1 MTEKPKIL
9 IVDDKR
15 ENLYSLEK
23 LLQKLDVSVFSAQ
36 SGNEALGL
44 ILEHEFCMA
53 IIDVQMPE
61 MDGYELVEL
70 IRTEPAT
77 SQLPVIF
84 VSAIYSDEY
93 HHRKGYD
100 AGAVDFVSK
109 PFIPEILLSKIRVFI
124 NLYEQR
130 KQLAHWNKMLEH
142 IVERRTHELSVTNER
157 LARLDQAKSDFI
169 EVVAHELRTPL
180 TLITGYISMLK
191 RATPD
196 PDQLQMAL
204 QGMSTGSERM
214 LDIIN
219 SILDIARIDNQ
230 VLKVRPTPLAL
241 VKVFERL
248 KNNLQEALIERRIQ
262 LGWDDLENL
271 PSLNADPDLMYKL
284 FYQLVANA
292 IKFTPDG
299 GAITI
304 RGQAKPVREVPHIE
318 IQVIDSGIGIAPE
331 NQGLI
336 FEKFFQLKPAKL
348 HSSGKFTFKGGGPG
362 LGLAVAKGIVVAHG
376 GRIWVESPG
385 HDAQNLPGSIFHVLL
400 PVDNQE
406 HKDIG
411 S

>member
-1 MTEKPKIL
+1 MPEKPKIL

-23 LLQKLDVSVFSAQ
+23 LLQKLDVIVFPAL

-44 ILEHEFCMA
+44 TLEHEFCMA

-93 HHRKGYD
+93 HHRRGYD

-124 NLYEQR
+124 RLYEQH
-130 KQLAHWNKMLEH
+130 KQLTQWNKMLEQT
-142 IVERRTHELSVTNER
+142 VEQRTHELSVTNAR
-157 LARLDQAKSDFI
+157 LERLDQAKSDFI

-196 PDQLQMAL
+196 PDQLRTAL
-204 QGMSTGSERM
+204 QGMDTGSERM

-230 VLKVRPTPLAL
+230 VLKVHPTPLAL

-248 KNNLQEALIERRIQ
+248 KNNLQEALSERHIQ
-262 LGWDDLENL
+262 LGWKDLGKL
-271 PSLNADPDLMYKL
+271 PLVNVDPDLMYKL
-284 FYQLVANA
+284 FYQLVVNA

-299 GAITI
+299 GVISI
-304 RGQAKPVREVPHIE
+304 SGLAKRVKGIACVE
-318 IQVIDSGIGIAPE
+318 IQVVDSGIGIAPE
-331 NQGLI
+331 NQELI
-336 FEKFFQLKPAKL
+336 FEKFFQLKPARL
-348 HSSGKFTFKGGGPG
+348 HSSGKYTFKGGGPG
-362 LGLAVAKGIVVAHG
+362 LGLAVAKGIVIAHG
-376 GRIWVESPG
+376 GRIWVESRG
-385 HDAQNLPGSIFHVLL
+385 YDAQTLPGSTFHVLL

-406 HKDIG
+406 NV
-411 S
+411 SS